1 MKQTLIDKY
10 IELLDG
16 AFTYDNE
23 VIPCRDYSLHLGE
36 KPNFYILLTTYNEDT
51 DTPTKCG
58 DTWVGSLLVDINTRF
73 PAGWGNRYIANTIRK
88 QLINTIKAMQLPG
101 LESITIIED
110 TDVEMLTS
118 AESVYRNL
126 IRFEHRIN
134 IN

>member
-1 MKQTLIDKY
+1 MKQTLINKY

-23 VIPCRDYSLHLGE
+23 VIPCSHYRIDPDNKSPY
-36 KPNFYILLTTYNEDT
+36 YILLTTYNEDT

-58 DTWVGSLLVDINTRF
+58 DTWVCSILVDIVTNFT
-73 PAGWGNRYIANTIRK
+73 AGWLRTEVANTIRK

-118 AESVYRNL
+118 AKSVYRNL